1 MSKEGSKMIF
11 NIVEDINYRNMLEGQ
26 IFEVIEYLVE
36 KGEEFSVTA
45 NINGINFNP
54 KVPESIFESFPHFT
68 LFTLANYTYTTIE
81 LSGTHISFETGFGA
95 ENFGSVVTIPL
106 YAIFQIVIEESILF
120 LNPTATV
127 DKYFIKQDPQTVED
141 QQLRSMNAFT
151 MNKKNKDLL
160 G

>member
-1 MSKEGSKMIF
+1 MIF
-11 NIVEDINYRNMLEGQ
+11 NIVEDVNYRDMLMGQ

-36 KGEEFSVTA
+36 KGEEFSITA
-45 NINGINFNP
+45 NIQGTSFNP
-54 KVPESIFESFPHFT
+54 EIPEAIAKSFSQFT

-81 LSGTHISFETGFGA
+81 LTETHISFETGFGP

-127 DKYFIKQDPQTVED
+127 EKYFVKKDIVSEQTQES
-141 QQLRSMNAFT
+141 RSMNAFK
-151 MNKKNKDLL
+151 MNKRNKDLL
-160 G
+160 A